1 MRNTFDDIRY
11 ALRSWVRQPGFA
23 LIAVLSLA
31 CGIGLNTAVFSII
44 NAIFLQ
50 GIRGVPAAERVVS
63 VGGRVPF
70 STFRDVREAVVNL
83 AGATTW
89 QPISADLRIGDRM
102 IRTHVPAVSANYFAA
117 LGVRP
122 AIGRFFTVGDSPVPE
137 PLGEVVLDHDFWVRT
152 LGRDPAVIGMQLLV
166 NRVPVTV
173 IGVAPDE
180 FHGFGP
186 ERSALWVPMGL
197 LPALRGTPA
206 RWDDP
211 NEKGWR
217 IVGRLPDGVALGQL
231 NAELRTLA
239 VRSPASFPDGALVAS
254 AGPELWNGPVSAEK
268 RIEFLLVV
276 VLPLVVVGL
285 ILWVGCSN
293 VANLLLARASARR
306 REIAI
311 RIASGASRLR
321 LVRLLLTEGLL
332 LAVAG
337 GAVGLLLAVWTLD
350 AIWLTLPEAP
360 RLAIELDSHVLLY
373 TAGVCVAA
381 TVLFALIPALHAT
394 RVDVAPLLKG
404 EGAIAGAGR
413 GGYLRRFFLLT
424 QFASSMALLVVA
436 GTFVRTVVAT
446 HTGEVSR
453 LMDQLV
459 VANVDSGTS
468 VGATRADY
476 WRQVRD
482 RVQQIPG
489 VVSMTVTL
497 PAGST
502 RTTLSLDRGA
512 EAAVPAQ
519 AAQAEVQRVDAGF
532 FATSGSPIVA
542 GQIEPGGNTSTAPTA
557 VAINERAARQFW
569 PTATA
574 LNGRFTLA
582 NSGEVRVAAIVRDDG
597 LQPRVFTPLRDDEVA
612 VGNVMVRTSPPAS
625 AMVDQVRSVLT
636 SIAGDRTFVRVTT
649 LRDAS
654 TGSLTRMSRL
664 AMVIAGLTL
673 ALASIGLYGS
683 ITFVTE
689 QRTREIAIRMAV
701 GAPAAAVV
709 RLIAREGVLVV
720 CSGFVAGL
728 ALIGTAFRFMSG
740 MIFATW
746 TLDPIVVAGVLTVF
760 AITTAAACYRPA
772 RRAIRVDPMRTL
784 RAD

>member
-1 MRNTFDDIRY
+1 MMRARETMRDSFDDVRY

-23 LIAVLSLA
+23 LVAILSLA

-44 NAIFLQ
+44 NTIFLQ
-50 GIRGVPAAERVVS
+50 GIRGVPAADRVVS

-70 STFRDVREAVVNL
+70 STFRDVRETAVSL
-83 AGATTW
+83 EGAAVW
-89 QPISADLRIGDRM
+89 QPVSADLRIGDLV
-102 IRTHVPAVSANYFAA
+102 IRTHVPAVSANYFTA

-122 AIGRFFTVGDSPVPE
+122 AVGRFFTGAASRIPE
-137 PLGEVVLDHDFWVRT
+137 PIAEVVLDHDFWVRT
-152 LGRDPAVIGMQLLV
+152 LGRNSAVVGTQILV

-211 NEKGWR
+211 NEGGWR
-217 IVGRLPDGVALGQL
+217 IVGRLPAGVSVGQL

-239 VRSPASFPDGALVAS
+239 VRSPSSFPGGALVAS
-254 AGPELWNGPVSAEK
+254 TGPESWNGPVSDEK

-293 VANLLLARASARR
+293 VANLLLARAAARR

-332 LAVAG
+332 LALAG
-337 GAVGLLLAVWTLD
+337 GAVGLLLAEWTLD
-350 AIWLTLPEAP
+350 AIWLTLPDAP
-360 RLAIELDSHVLLY
+360 RLAIDLDAHVLLY
-373 TAGVCVAA
+373 TGAVCVAA
-381 TVLFALIPALHAT
+381 TLLFALVPALHAT
-394 RVDVAPLLKG
+394 RVDVAPLLKD
-404 EGAIAGAGR
+404 EGPLAGAVR
-413 GGYLRRFFLLT
+413 GTHLRRFFLLT
-424 QFASSMALLVVA
+424 QFASSLALLVVA
-436 GTFVRTVVAT
+436 GTFVRTLVAA

-453 LMDQLV
+453 LIDQIV
-459 VANVDSGTS
+459 VAHVDAGTS
-468 VGATRADY
+468 AGAVRSDY

-482 RVQQIPG
+482 RLRQVPG
-489 VVSMTVTL
+489 VVSVTVTL
-497 PAGST
+497 PASWT
-502 RTTLSLDRGA
+502 RTTVTLEHGA
-512 EAAVPAQ
+512 ETASPAQ
-519 AAQAEVQRVDAGF
+519 ADIQSVDSEFFTTAG
-532 FATSGSPIVA
+532 TPVVT
-542 GQIEPGGNTSTAPTA
+542 GQLDRTGPASA

-569 PTATA
+569 PTASA
-574 LNGRFTLA
+574 LNQRFAIA
-582 NSGEVRVAAIVRDDG
+582 NGGQLHVGAIVRDDG
-597 LQPRVFTPLRDDEVA
+597 LQPRVFVPLRDEEVA
-612 VGNVMVRTSPPAS
+612 AGNVMVRTSAPAT
-625 AMVDQVRSVLT
+625 AMLDAVRSVLS

-649 LRDAS
+649 LREANM
-654 TGSLTRMSRL
+654 GSLSRMSRL

-683 ITFVTE
+683 IAFVTE
-689 QRTREIAIRMAV
+689 QRSREIAIRVAV

-720 CSGFVAGL
+720 CAGFVAGL
-728 ALIGTAFRFMSG
+728 ALVGTVFRFMSG
-740 MIFATW
+740 MIFAQW
-746 TLDPIVVAGVLTVF
+746 TLDPVVIAGVLTVF
-760 AITTAAACYRPA
+760 AATTAAACYRPA
-772 RRAIRVDPMRTL
+772 RRAIKVDPIRTL